1 MNVRGRNV
9 NVRGRLWAV
18 GGVLGASAVFLVVC
32 AARMQLF
39 DSDFYQQQ
47 GDARFLRELPI
58 AASRGMIVD
67 RNGETLAASSPV
79 ASIWA
84 NPQELLQHPDQ
95 LPALA
100 RALAIDHDGL
110 TERLAQRADREF
122 VYLRR
127 HLSPDDAAAITD
139 LKIPGVF
146 SQREFRRFYPVGEV
160 MAHVLGFTNIDDLGQ
175 EGLELAFNEWLT
187 GTLGAKRVIRDRKGR
202 VVENVDL
209 LRSAQPGNDL
219 ELSIDRRVQY
229 LAYRELTAALH
240 ERGASAGSVVML
252 DVHSGEILALVN
264 LPSYNPNAREAAIG
278 GNRRNRALTDVFEP
292 GSVMKPLTI
301 VAALESGKFTPN
313 TAIPTSPGYT
323 TLRGG
328 YTIHDFKDYGTL
340 SMTGVLIKSSNVGAI
355 KIANELT
362 AQQQYDVYHRF
373 GLGQVSGS
381 GFPGE
386 SAGVL
391 PPVGSWG
398 PVEKQT
404 IAYGY
409 GLSVTSLQLARA
421 YAAFGNGGLLVTPTF
436 VKGVRGPAPRVI
448 QSGTSA
454 QLMTMLELVTGPGGT
469 ATRSNISGF
478 RVAGK
483 TGTSRKASEG
493 GYADKRYVAV
503 FVGLAPVSQPRF
515 AMAVVINDPKGEE
528 YGGGAVA
535 APVFRNV
542 MEGALRLLDVP
553 PDHIEQWY
561 AKSPSGATPRVV
573 ESLPSVADRVPE
585 LESGVAL

>member
-1 MNVRGRNV
+1 MNARGRNV
-9 NVRGRLWAV
+9 NVRGRLLAV
-18 GGVLGASAVFLVVC
+18 AGVLALAGGLLVLR
-32 AARMQLF
+32 AAWMQLF
-39 DSDFYQQQ
+39 DSEFYQQQ

-58 AASRGMIVD
+58 AASRGVILD

-84 NPQELLQHPDQ
+84 NPQELLQHPEQ

-100 RALAIDHDGL
+100 RALGIDHGAL

-127 HLSPDDAAAITD
+127 HLSPDDAAAIAA

-146 SQREFRRFYPVGEV
+146 SQREFRRFYPLGEV
-160 MAHVLGFTNIDDLGQ
+160 TAHVLGFTNIDDLGQ
-175 EGLELAFNEWLT
+175 EGLELAFNDWLT
-187 GTLGAKRVIRDRKGR
+187 GKPGAKRVIRDRKGR

-209 LRSAQPGNDL
+209 LRPAQPGNDL
-219 ELSIDRRVQY
+219 VLAIDRRVQY
-229 LAYRELTAALH
+229 LAWRELTAVMH
-240 ERGASAGSVVML
+240 EHGASAGSVAML
-252 DVHSGEILALVN
+252 DVDNGEILALVN
-264 LPSYNPNAREAAIG
+264 LPSYNPNAREAAVG

-292 GSVMKPLTI
+292 GSVMKALTM
-301 VAALESGKFTPN
+301 VAALESGKFTPQ
-313 TAIPTSPGYT
+313 TTIATSPGYT

-340 SMTGVLIKSSNVGAI
+340 TMAGVLIKSSNVGAI

-362 AQQQYDVYHRF
+362 AQQQYDAYRRF
-373 GLGQVSGS
+373 GLGQTSGS

-391 PPVGSWG
+391 PPVASWG

-421 YAAFGNGGLLVTPTF
+421 YAAFGNGGRLVTPTF
-436 VKGVRGPAPRVI
+436 VKGARAETPQIIDTA
-448 QSGTSA
+448 TA
-454 QLMTMLELVTGPGGT
+454 DELMTMLEAVTGPGGT
-469 ATRSNISGF
+469 ATRSNVSGY
-478 RVAGK
+478 RIAGK

-503 FVGLAPVSQPRF
+503 FVGLAPASAPRF
-515 AMAVVINDPKGEE
+515 AMAVVIYDPKGEE
-528 YGGGAVA
+528 YGGGAIS

-542 MEGALRLLDVP
+542 MTGALRLLDVP

-561 AKSPSGATPRVV
+561 AKAPATGAAGPVPSAAER
-573 ESLPSVADRVPE
+573 LPVLHPGGGR
-585 LESGVAL
+585 

>member
-1 MNVRGRNV
+1 MNARGRNV
-9 NVRGRLWAV
+9 NVRGRLLAV
-18 GGVLGASAVFLVVC
+18 AGVLALAGGVLVLR
-32 AARMQLF
+32 AAWMQLF
-39 DSDFYQQQ
+39 DSEFYQQQ

-58 AASRGMIVD
+58 AASRGVILD

-84 NPQELLQHPDQ
+84 NPQELLQHPEQ

-100 RALAIDHDGL
+100 RALGIDRGAL

-127 HLSPDDAAAITD
+127 HLSPDDAAAIAA

-146 SQREFRRFYPVGEV
+146 SQREFRRFYPLGEV
-160 MAHVLGFTNIDDLGQ
+160 TAHVLGFTNIDDLGQ
-175 EGLELAFNEWLT
+175 EGLELAFNDWLT
-187 GTLGAKRVIRDRKGR
+187 GKPGAKRVIRDRKGR

-209 LRSAQPGNDL
+209 LRPAQPGNDL
-219 ELSIDRRVQY
+219 VLAIDRRVQY
-229 LAYRELTAALH
+229 LAWRELTAVMH
-240 ERGASAGSVVML
+240 EHGASAGSVAML
-252 DVHSGEILALVN
+252 DVDNGEILALVN
-264 LPSYNPNAREAAIG
+264 LPSYNPNAREAAVG

-292 GSVMKPLTI
+292 GSVMKALTM
-301 VAALESGKFTPN
+301 VAALESGKFTPQ
-313 TAIPTSPGYT
+313 TTIATSPGYT

-340 SMTGVLIKSSNVGAI
+340 TMAGVLIKSSNVGAI

-362 AQQQYDVYHRF
+362 AQQQYDAYRRF
-373 GLGQVSGS
+373 GLGQTSGS

-391 PPVGSWG
+391 PPVASWG

-421 YAAFGNGGLLVTPTF
+421 YAAFGNGGRLVTPTF
-436 VKGVRGPAPRVI
+436 VKGARAEAPQI
-448 QSGTSA
+448 IDTATAGK
-454 QLMTMLELVTGPGGT
+454 LMTMLEAVTGPGGT
-469 ATRSNISGF
+469 ATRSNVSGY
-478 RVAGK
+478 RIAGK

-503 FVGLAPVSQPRF
+503 FVGLAPASAPRF
-515 AMAVVINDPKGEE
+515 AMAVVIYDPKGEE
-528 YGGGAVA
+528 YGGGAVS

-542 MEGALRLLDVP
+542 MTGALRLLDVP

-561 AKSPSGATPRVV
+561 AKAPTPGAAGPVPSAAER
-573 ESLPSVADRVPE
+573 LPVLHPGGGR
-585 LESGVAL
+585 